1 MTPWS
6 RWLLHQR
13 IMQHLVTQQN
23 VSGSVRIWH
32 NSLAYVQVLTEIA
45 GETLEQMAAAPKN
58 KAAPAR
64 AAAVA
69 QEQEEADAEADDLQ
83 ARLDAIRS

>member
-1 MTPWS
+1 MQLWTKMAATPEEACS
-6 RWLLHQR
+6 TGA
-13 IMQHLVTQQN
+13 VA
-23 VSGSVRIWH
+23 VSVKVWTKSCIF
-32 NSLAYVQVLTEIA
+32 LQVLTEIA
-45 GETLEQMAAAPKN
+45 GETLDQMAAAPKN

-69 QEQEEADAEADDLQ
+69 QEQEEADAEASDLQ